1 MKFRFALAAS
11 ALLVSGTAHAALTGT
26 PVSGTLMFGGGA
38 VNYFDPTN
46 GFVPPGFGNTSGTSV
61 VVGSGTEFGYAD
73 QSNTDTADFTDTQL
87 IVTDLLARGL
97 STSWTMTFTS
107 AAFGSITLNTSS
119 FSPDLTYSLLGNT
132 VTIHWAGT
140 TAVPQGTSYRAI
152 FDIGSAAAVPEPAT
166 WALML
171 LGFGAI
177 GVAVRRKGRLA
188 TA

>member
-1 MKFRFALAAS
+1 MKLRFALAAS
-11 ALLVSGTAHAALTGT
+11 ALLISGAAHAALTGT
-26 PVSGTLMFGGGA
+26 PVSGTLTFGGGA
-38 VNYFDPTN
+38 INYFDPTN
-46 GFVPPGFGNTSGTSV
+46 GFVPSGFGNTSGTSV
-61 VVGSGTEFGYAD
+61 IVGSGTEFGFDDGA
-73 QSNTDTADFTDTQL
+73 NRDTADFTDTQL
-87 IVTDLLARGL
+87 IVTDLLAQGL
-97 STSWTMTFTS
+97 TNPWTMTFTS
-107 AAFGSITLNTSS
+107 AAIGSITLNASS

-132 VTIHWAGT
+132 VTIQWAGT
-140 TAVPQGTSYRAI
+140 TAAAPGTSYRAI